1 MFTVCKFGGSS
12 VADSTQFKKIKDIVL
27 ADDRRRL
34 VVVSAMGRRN
44 KEDYKVTDMLYLT
57 YAHVKYGGNY
67 KSILDVIR
75 ARYQEAA
82 TELNLDYDVAADFD
96 KLEQRI
102 QTGCS
107 EEFLVSRGEYFCAKL
122 MAAYLGYEFVDAA
135 DVVHFRYDGT
145 VDDERTSR
153 DIAAAFGAGK
163 RVVIPGFYG
172 SYPSGE
178 VKLFSRGGSDITG
191 AIVAKAVSADK
202 YENWTDVSGVY
213 MADPR
218 IVDNPRHIAEVTYDE
233 LRELSY
239 MGASVLHEE
248 TILPIR
254 EINIPIYILNTN
266 APQDK
271 GTKICKDAAKS
282 KQAITGIAGKKNF
295 KAFTIV
301 KDTAASKLKV
311 IQAVLDIFDRF
322 GVPVEHIPTSIDS
335 FNVIVESKYTEKV
348 TYDILTEIA
357 KLDEVVSVDIDN
369 DLALVA
375 VVGRNMVTNTGI
387 SGAIFSIFGKH
398 GINIKTIAQGTR
410 EINITVGI
418 ANADFEK
425 CIRAIYEDMV

>member
-12 VADSTQFKKIKDIVL
+12 VADSTQFNKIKHIVL
-27 ADDRRRL
+27 ADPNRRL

-57 YAHVKYGGNY
+57 YAHVKYGADY
-67 KSILDVIR
+67 KSVLNVIR
-75 ARYQEAA
+75 ERYQETAK
-82 TELNLDYDVAADFD
+82 ELGIDYDVAAEFD
-96 KLEQRI
+96 KLEAQI
-102 QTGCS
+102 TKGCT
-107 EEFLVSRGEYFCAKL
+107 EEFLVSRGEYLCAKL
-122 MAAYLGYEFVDAA
+122 MAAYLGYTFVDAV

-145 VDDERTSR
+145 VDDQRTSR
-153 DIAAAFGAGK
+153 DIAAAFEQYQ

-191 AIVAKAVSADK
+191 AIVAKAVNAEK

-218 IVDNPRHIAEVTYDE
+218 IVDKPRHIAEVTYDE

-266 APQDK
+266 APEDK

-311 IQAVLDIFDRF
+311 IKDVLDIFDKF
-322 GVPVEHIPTSIDS
+322 AVPVEHIPTSIDS
-335 FNVIVESKYTEKV
+335 FNVIVEAKYTEKV

-357 KLDEVVSVDIDN
+357 KLPEVTSVDIDN

>member
-12 VADSTQFKKIKDIVL
+12 VADSTQFSKIKHIVL
-27 ADDRRRL
+27 ADPNRRL

-57 YAHVKYGGNY
+57 YAHVKYGADY
-67 KSILDVIR
+67 KSVLNVIR
-75 ARYQEAA
+75 ERYQETAK
-82 TELNLDYDVAADFD
+82 ELGIDYDVAAEFD
-96 KLEQRI
+96 KLEAQI
-102 QTGCS
+102 AKGCT
-107 EEFLVSRGEYFCAKL
+107 EEFLVSRGEYLCAKL
-122 MAAYLGYEFVDAA
+122 MAAYLGYTFVDAV

-145 VDDERTSR
+145 VDDQRTSR
-153 DIAAAFGAGK
+153 DIAAAFEQYQ

-191 AIVAKAVSADK
+191 AIVAKAVNAEK

-218 IVDNPRHIAEVTYDE
+218 IVDKPRHIAEVTYDE

-266 APQDK
+266 APEDK

-311 IQAVLDIFDRF
+311 IKDVLDIFDKF
-322 GVPVEHIPTSIDS
+322 AVPVEHIPTAIDS
-335 FNVIVESKYTEKV
+335 FNVIVEAKYTEKV

-357 KLDEVVSVDIDN
+357 KLPEVTSVDIDN

>member
-27 ADDRRRL
+27 ADPNRRL

-67 KSILDVIR
+67 KSVLDVIR
-75 ARYQEAA
+75 ERYIETAA
-82 TELNLDYDVAADFD
+82 ELGIQYDIGADFD
-96 KLEQRI
+96 QLEAQI
-102 QTGCS
+102 KAGCS
-107 EEFLVSRGEYFCAKL
+107 EEFLVSRGECFCAKL
-122 MAAYLGYEFVDAA
+122 MAAYLGYTFVDAV

-145 VDDERTSR
+145 VDDQRTSR
-153 DIAAAFGAGK
+153 DIAAAFESAQ

-191 AIVAKAVSADK
+191 AIVAKAVNAEK

-218 IVDNPRHIAEVTYDE
+218 IVDHPRHIAEVTYDE

-266 APQDK
+266 APADK
-271 GTKICKDAAKS
+271 GTKICKDAAKT

-301 KDTAASKLKV
+301 KDTAASKLDV
-311 IQAVLDIFDRF
+311 IQDVLSIFKRY

-357 KLDEVVSVDIDN
+357 KLPDVISVDIDN
-369 DLALVA
+369 DLAMVA

-418 ANADFEK
+418 SNADFEK